1 MATKTP
7 TADSLKAAKAEREKK
22 LEPNATAAK
31 KTCPKRVDVV
41 ITITRKQYVDD
52 ATLGTF
58 DARREGDASPTV
70 TGGTL
75 EPKKGSYDLGKGN
88 GVKAYPVSAGTY
100 PNCIVR
106 GERGQSATSKNH
118 GVAAPYS
125 LHAVQVVGV
134 PGFGDVLLHI
144 GTRSA
149 DTEGCIL
156 LGGDTVVTD
165 SPIKS
170 KDGKKVIGTKHT
182 GTITGGTTRKKNWDV
197 LDLIYTV
204 KQENCGEMP
213 KITVIIKDP

>member
-7 TADSLKAAKAEREKK
+7 TADSLTAAKAAREKA
-22 LEPNATAAK
+22 LEPNASAAK
-31 KTCPKRVDVV
+31 KTCPPRVDVV

-58 DARREGDASPTV
+58 DARREGAASPTV

-106 GERGQSATSKNH
+106 GEPGQSVTSKNNA
-118 GVAAPYS
+118 VAAPYKR
-125 LHAVQVVGV
+125 HAVQVVGV
-134 PGFGDVLLHI
+134 PGFGDILLHI
-144 GTRSA
+144 GTKPD
-149 DTEGCIL
+149 DTEGCVL
-156 LGGDTVVTD
+156 LGGATVVTE
-165 SPIKS
+165 SPIK
-170 KDGKKVIGTKHT
+170 KGGKVVGTRQT
-182 GTITGGTTRKKNWDV
+182 GTITGGTTRQKNWDV

>member
-1 MATKTP
+1 MATTTP
-7 TADSLKAAKAEREKK
+7 TAESLKAAKAEREKK
-22 LEPNATAAK
+22 LEPNAAAAK

-75 EPKKGSYDLGKGN
+75 EPKQGSYDLKKGN
-88 GVKAYPVSAGTY
+88 GVKSYPVPAGTY

-106 GERGQSATSKNH
+106 GEAGQSSTSKNNA
-118 GVAAPYS
+118 VAAPYS
-125 LHAVQVVGV
+125 RHAVQVVGV
-134 PGFGDVLLHI
+134 SGFGDILLHI
-144 GTRSA
+144 GTKPD

-156 LGGDTVVTD
+156 LGGATVVTD
-165 SPIKS
+165 TPIKE
-170 KDGKKVIGTKHT
+170 GKKVTGTRHT
-182 GTITGGTTRKKNWDV
+182 GTITPGTTRQKNWDV